1 MRLLWEQEV
10 VGSNPTIPTN
20 INIMFTY
27 QHIREEIKNKAV
39 ESSIA
44 CMLPCTIEWISQKL
58 KDLPPGSRMV
68 EFGTFVSGTI
78 TRIANVNPDV
88 EIHSI
93 DLNNFDEWPEDHH
106 MIEVIRVSYD
116 LPELKN
122 SDILEIQKIHTEDHK
137 NIFLYTG
144 KTTSLNIDN
153 IALALIDAN
162 HQEDDVLEELQYL
175 WPRML
180 EDAYIFGDDAND
192 PGVANAFLKFAKTK
206 DIDVTFYSKCVRI
219 QKQKPISNSNRN
231 DHLDDTLLFT
241 EIVQC

>member
-1 MRLLWEQEV
+1 
-10 VGSNPTIPTN
+10 
-20 INIMFTY
+20 MFTY